1 MSAAHHVDDHMPF
14 WNLHFRASL
23 LSPVTLPQQNAA
35 PQRDQRITGILSV
48 ASLDPFTL
56 AEELASGL
64 LQISDRNG

>member
-1 MSAAHHVDDHMPF
+1 MSAAHHFDDHMPF

-56 AEELASGL
+56 AEEFGERV
-64 LQISDRNG
+64 ITDFG